1 MINKK
6 RPTIY
11 SRYEISSILYF
22 STMVMFL
29 PIVLVFTYIFDIEL
43 TLDVN
48 KFIFITSMINL
59 VFLILGGVGLYLRKN
74 SLKRQV
80 KASYLN
86 EFVYL
91 VVISMFGLLG
101 FVVFYDYM
109 NGDRAYIA
117 NILVVLFAA
126 LVYALIFLGRKFFNF
141 DYMKKK

>member
-11 SRYEISSILYF
+11 SRYEITSILYF
-22 STMVMFL
+22 ATMVMFL

-43 TLDVN
+43 SLDVN

-59 VFLILGGVGLYLRKN
+59 AFLILGGVGLYLRKN
-74 SLKRQV
+74 NLKRQV

-126 LVYALIFLGRKFFNF
+126 LLYALIFLGRKFFNF